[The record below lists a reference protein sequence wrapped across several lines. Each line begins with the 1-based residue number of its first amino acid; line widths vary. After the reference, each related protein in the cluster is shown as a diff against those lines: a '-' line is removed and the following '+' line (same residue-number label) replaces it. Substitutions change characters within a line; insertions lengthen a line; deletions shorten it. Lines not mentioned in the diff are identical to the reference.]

1 MNRRLITAALPYVNN
16 IPHLGNIIQSLSG
29 DVFARYCRSK
39 GYDTLYICGT
49 DEYGTATETKALEEK
64 TDTLAK
70 AICALLRVEINT
82 IFIKVNEE
90 GEINSTDLELV
101 TKLYESYKSL
111 GGNGIIAKEMAVID
125 TLHVVSQ

>member
-1 MNRRLITAALPYVNN
+1 MNFMSIVGLVDQVIFNTNKN
-16 IPHLGNIIQSLSG
+16 SIIQLQVDNAYYQG
-29 DVFARYCRSK
+29 K
-39 GYDTLYICGT
+39 LN
-49 DEYGTATETKALEEK
+49 EPEKKQTERIQALEEK